1 MNVSDAFDFNF
12 IWNVFSNVIFH
23 IIIFG
28 TSVYYIIR
36 RQNLE
41 GFLLAG
47 GSFIHIC
54 TSIIFSLIYPM
65 MVRNSNISMQNT
77 GIIFMIINGIAF
89 IGSILFVIGLIL
101 LVGNHVALYKKMDK

>member
-1 MNVSDAFDFNF
+1 MNVSNAFDFNF

-28 TSVYYIIR
+28 ISIYYIIKK
-36 RQNLE
+36 QNIDGYLM
-41 GFLLAG
+41 AG

-54 TSIIFSLIYPM
+54 TSIFFSLLYPM
-65 MVRNSNISMQNT
+65 MMRNGNISMQNT
-77 GIIFMIINGIAF
+77 GIIFLIINGIAF

-101 LVGNHVALYKKMDK
+101 LITNHVALSKKLEE

>member
-1 MNVSDAFDFNF
+1 MNVSDAFDFSF

-28 TSVYYIIR
+28 ISVYYIIKK
-36 RQNLE
+36 QNIE
-41 GFLLAG
+41 GFLMAG

-54 TSIIFSLIYPM
+54 TSLFYSIIYPM
-65 MVRNSNISMQNT
+65 IIKNGNSSMQNM
-77 GIIFMIINGIAF
+77 GFLSVIINGIAF

-101 LVGNHVALYKKMDK
+101 LVTNHVALSKKLTE